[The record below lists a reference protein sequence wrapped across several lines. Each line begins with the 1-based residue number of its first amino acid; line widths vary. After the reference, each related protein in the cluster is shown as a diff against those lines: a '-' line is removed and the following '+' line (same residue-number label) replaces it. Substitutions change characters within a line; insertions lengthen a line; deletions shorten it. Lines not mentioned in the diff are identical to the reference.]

1 MKSSARKKSAV
12 KTADTPRLELSSRS
26 RIVFARFLIVVGIVV
41 AWDLA
46 GRTIIDPFYISRPFD
61 VAERLWEWVSTGDIV
76 EHVLTTMAELVYGL
90 VIGVVLGVL
99 VALILGSSPTLA
111 AVFRPFV
118 TVAYSFPQLALTPLY
133 ILWFG
138 VFLMPKVVLISVV
151 VFFLMF
157 FNTFEGVKNVEGDL
171 IAAMRVM
178 GAKRLDVFRIVVL
191 PASAVFLITGL
202 RHAVPF
208 ALRAAVFAEFLASV
222 RGLGFLALISAR
234 SYSSAGLFASLTVL
248 LLVGVGL
255 NAVVSRLERVVLPWR
270 SAGVDVTAAMQR

>member
-1 MKSSARKKSAV
+1 MFSTKPRIFAWRLLIVMAV
-12 KTADTPRLELSSRS
+12 VIGWDLSSRT
-26 RIVFARFLIVVGIVV
+26 F
-41 AWDLA
+41 
-46 GRTIIDPFYISRPFD
+46 IDPFYISRPAT
-61 VAERLWEWVSTGDIV
+61 VADKLWDWVSSGEII
-76 EHVLTTMAELVYGL
+76 EHILVTLQELVYGL

-99 VALILGSSPTLA
+99 VALILGSSPTMA

-138 VFLMPKVVLISVV
+138 LFLLPKVVLVSVV

-157 FNTFEGVKNVEGDL
+157 FNTFEGVKNVEVDL
-171 IAAMRVM
+171 ISAMRVM

-208 ALRAAVFAEFLASV
+208 ALRAAVFAEFLSSV
-222 RGLGFLALISAR
+222 HGLGFLVLTSGR
-234 SYSSAGLFASLTVL
+234 SFSSAGVFAALVVL
-248 LLVGVGL
+248 LVVGVGL
-255 NAVVSRLERVVLPWR
+255 NSLVSWLERVVLPWR
-270 SAGVDVTAAMQR
+270 SAGVDAASVMK

>member
-1 MKSSARKKSAV
+1 MFATRQRIYAARLVIVILAV
-12 KTADTPRLELSSRS
+12 AAWDVSSRT
-26 RIVFARFLIVVGIVV
+26 FL
-41 AWDLA
+41 
-46 GRTIIDPFYISRPFD
+46 DPFFVSRPLD
-61 VAERLWEWVSTGDIV
+61 VADQLWEWVSSGEII
-76 EHVLTTMAELVYGL
+76 EHILATLQELVYGL
-90 VIGVVLGVL
+90 VVGVALGVL
-99 VALILGSSPTLA
+99 VALVLGSSPTLA

-118 TVAYSFPQLALTPLY
+118 AVAYGFPLLALTPLF

-157 FNTFEGVKNVEGDL
+157 FNTFEGVKNVEADL

-178 GAKRLDVFRIVVL
+178 GATRWDVFRIVVL

-222 RGLGFLALISAR
+222 HGLGYLALVSGRA
-234 SYSSAGLFASLTVL
+234 YNTAGLFAALVVL
-248 LLVGVGL
+248 LGIGVVL
-255 NAVVSRLERVVLPWR
+255 NALVSRLETVILPWR
-270 SAGVDVTAAMQR
+270 SGRGAGLPMQ

>member
-1 MKSSARKKSAV
+1 MLSTGRGIFLG
-12 KTADTPRLELSSRS
+12 RL
-26 RIVFARFLIVVGIVV
+26 LIVVAVILG
-41 AWDLA
+41 WDVA
-46 GRTIIDPFYISRPFD
+46 GRTILDPYYISRPSS
-61 VAERLWEWVSTGDIV
+61 VADRLWDWVSSGDII
-76 EHVLTTMAELVYGL
+76 EHVLVTLQELVYGL
-90 VIGVVLGVL
+90 VIGVVLGVVL
-99 VALILGSSPTLA
+99 ALILGSSPTLA

-138 VFLMPKVVLISVV
+138 VFLLPKVVLISVV

-157 FNTFEGVKNVEGDL
+157 FNTFEGVKNVEVDL
-171 IAAMRVM
+171 ISAMRVM

-222 RGLGFLALISAR
+222 HGLGYLALVSGR
-234 SYSSAGLFASLTVL
+234 SFSSAGVFAALVVL
-248 LLVGVGL
+248 LIVGVAL
-255 NAVVSRLERVVLPWR
+255 NSLVSWLERVVLPWR
-270 SAGVDVTAAMQR
+270 SAGVDVVSAMR

>member
-1 MKSSARKKSAV
+1 MLSTR
-12 KTADTPRLELSSRS
+12 PR
-26 RIVFARFLIVVGIVV
+26 VAFARFLIIVGIVV

-46 GRTIIDPFYISRPFD
+46 SRTFIDPFYISQPFD
-61 VAERLWEWVSTGDIV
+61 VAERLWDWVSTGDIV
-76 EHVLTTMAELVYGL
+76 EHVLATMSELVFGL

-118 TVAYSFPQLALTPLY
+118 TVAYSFPQLAVTPLY

-178 GAKRLDVFRIVVL
+178 GAKRFDVFRIVVL

-208 ALRAAVFAEFLASV
+208 ALRAAVFGEFLASV
-222 RGLGFLALISAR
+222 RGVGFLAVTSAR
-234 SYSSAGLFASLTVL
+234 SYCSAGLFAALASTL
-248 LLVGVGL
+248 
-255 NAVVSRLERVVLPWR
+255 S
-270 SAGVDVTAAMQR
+270 